1 MENQLLSE
9 ARETVKQ
16 WWVPLVVGILMLVSG
31 IYTFIDPEQ
40 AYVALSILFSITF
53 LMSGIL
59 EIVFAI
65 SNRKSM
71 KGWGW
76 TLALGILTTVLG
88 VLLITHPEVTMASLP
103 FYVGFMVMF
112 TSFWSIGTALDLK
125 DAGVMDWG
133 TLMVLAVLGIIFSFI
148 LIWNPEFG
156 GMAIVFWVGITLI
169 VSSVVY
175 IYNAF
180 QMRKINKNWDNLSK
194 EAKERYLKARQNF
207 NDELKNINQPND
219 N

>member
-9 ARETVKQ
+9 ARETVRQ
-16 WWVPLVVGILMLVSG
+16 WWVPLIVGIFMLVAG
-31 IYTFIDPEQ
+31 IYTFINPEASYQ
-40 AYVALSILFSITF
+40 ALSIIFSIAF

-88 VLLITHPEVTMASLP
+88 VLLITHPAVTMASLP

-156 GMAIVFWVGITLI
+156 GLALVFWVGIALI

-180 QMRKINKNWDNLSK
+180 QMRKINKNWDNLSE
-194 EAKERYLKARQNF
+194 EAKERYLKAKQNF
-207 NDELKNINQPND
+207 NDEIQNINGSK
-219 N
+219 